1 MKFYQNYVTKISIMS
16 MPKKSEDKKFYL
28 VVSKDRGYNYGA
40 FPFTPD
46 GRKMAEELVKKKKL
60 DGEELEI
67 KEK

>member
-1 MKFYQNYVTKISIMS
+1 

-40 FPFTPD
+40 FPFTPE
-46 GRKMAEELVKKKKL
+46 GKERAEALIKKKRL
-60 DGEELEI
+60 GGEDLEL

>member
-1 MKFYQNYVTKISIMS
+1 MS
-16 MPKKSEDKKFYL
+16 MPKKSDDKKFYL

-40 FPFTPD
+40 FPFTPE
-46 GRKMAEELVKKKKL
+46 GRRKAEALVEKKRL

>member
-1 MKFYQNYVTKISIMS
+1 

-40 FPFTPD
+40 FPFTPE
-46 GRKMAEELVKKKKL
+46 GKEKAEALVKKKKKE
-60 DGEELEI
+60 GEILEI